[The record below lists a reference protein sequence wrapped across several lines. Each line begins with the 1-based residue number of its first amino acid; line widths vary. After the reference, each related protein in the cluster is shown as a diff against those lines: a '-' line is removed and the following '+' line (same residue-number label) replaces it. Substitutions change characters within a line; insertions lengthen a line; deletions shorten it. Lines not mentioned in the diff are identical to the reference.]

1 MEKHTVN
8 ESRPSTL
15 VWASLEERFR
25 QQVQSMLQELLEEEV
40 TEFLGRVKSERRPA
54 GATPGTAAAASR
66 HGRGEPRPFS
76 AGPGPRT
83 VHRPRVRGREE
94 RFESR
99 VVAVY

>member
-54 GATPGTAAAASR
+54 GATS
-66 HGRGEPRPFS
+66 S
-76 AGPGPRT
+76 AGLEGAVPSAGGLPNQF
-83 VHRPRVRGREE
+83 VLEGR
-94 RFESR
+94 RL
-99 VVAVY
+99 VARWADPAQGGSSAP